1 MNINLTLIGQLISF
15 AVFVWFCMKFVWP
28 PIIAAMAEREQKIAD
43 GLQAASRAEKD
54 LELAQ
59 QKAVSQMGE
68 AKADAAAIIEQANKR
83 AAQIVEEAKQQAVEE
98 ADRVKTAAQAE
109 VDQQVSQAKENLR
122 GQVAV
127 LAVQGAEKIL
137 KATVDTSA
145 HQQMLNDLA
154 TEL

>member
-1 MNINLTLIGQLISF
+1 MNINLTLFGQLISF

-28 PIIAAMAEREQKIAD
+28 PIVAAMAEREQKIAD

-59 QKAVSQMGE
+59 QKAVSQMGD
-68 AKADAAAIIEQANKR
+68 AKAEAAAIIEQANKR
-83 AAQIVEEAKQQAVEE
+83 ATQIVEEAKTQARDE
-98 ADRVKTAAQAE
+98 AEKIKVSAQADVE
-109 VDQQVSQAKENLR
+109 QQVSQARESLR
-122 GQVAV
+122 GQVAA

-137 KATVDTSA
+137 KASVDATA
-145 HQQMLNDLA
+145 HQKMLDDLA